1 MKIVPI
7 WSDPAA
13 IIGRGDG
20 GGRVE
25 IHLHIFALG
34 ISCAPDRVL
43 ADSARRAL
51 RYRLRRLHSCWHGG
65 RHPFWWNFLLIAV
78 FVILL
83 AALLLPVLIATGTAV
98 VELAFLS
105 PLALDDVFEESVSQ
119 DIFGGRG
126 VSLLDLW

>member
-20 GGRVE
+20 SGRVE

-34 ISCAPDRVL
+34 IGCAPDRVL
-43 ADSARRAL
+43 ADSARRAI
-51 RYRLRRLHSCWHGG
+51 RYRLRRLHGCWHGG
-65 RHPFWWNFLLIAV
+65 RHPLWRNFLLLAV
-78 FVILL
+78 FVILV
-83 AALLLPVLIATGTAV
+83 AALLPVLIETGTAV

-119 DIFGGRG
+119 DVFGG
-126 VSLLDLW
+126 